1 MLKTLDEVLPK
12 YINADAAVGAFNL
25 ALFPDTKV
33 LIEAAEEMNA
43 PVILQISPVVA
54 EFMGYDYWGMIAGEM
69 ARRGGPAS
77 GPRQYGRAYL
87 ESPGCRF
94 FFSYV

>member
-12 YINADAAVGAFNL
+12 YINADAAAGAFNL

-33 LIEAAEEMNA
+33 LIEAAEE
-43 PVILQISPVVA
+43 
-54 EFMGYDYWGMIAGEM
+54 
-69 ARRGGPAS
+69 
-77 GPRQYGRAYL
+77 
-87 ESPGCRF
+87 SPGCRF

>member
-43 PVILQISPVVA
+43 PSFCRLVLWWQNSW
-54 EFMGYDYWGMIAGEM
+54 DMIIG
-69 ARRGGPAS
+69 
-77 GPRQYGRAYL
+77 
-87 ESPGCRF
+87 
-94 FFSYV
+94 V